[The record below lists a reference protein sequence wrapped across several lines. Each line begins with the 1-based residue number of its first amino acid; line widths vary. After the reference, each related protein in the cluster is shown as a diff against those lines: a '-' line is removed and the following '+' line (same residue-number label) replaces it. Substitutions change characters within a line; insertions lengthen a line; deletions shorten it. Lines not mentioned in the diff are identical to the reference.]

1 MAQRTDTV
9 FPFEPRLDY
18 KHTVPLISFNGLIF
32 LSNIFMNLL
41 VIFVMWKLKLYKTLS
56 HRLILYL
63 NISDLCVGVFVQP
76 SFAMVLLEK
85 HGNTNSIIRL
95 TAQFLT
101 FAFVQFSGVMTM
113 IITLDRYLHM
123 KYLQFYNVHMTSQK
137 AAIFIGVNLLSSI
150 GLAISYTY
158 ASIAGFYFYLNIIFI
173 FCDLTVLI
181 FAFLLYACTYF
192 SLKDHLKDSKTT
204 SRRDLEFAKVMVLLI
219 TALFICYMPYFIIGA
234 IISFKRNSQQSP
246 LEVSWLLALYS
257 SYLLT
262 YFNST
267 CNAVL
272 FMFFNRKIRKFLA
285 KKMRRSDKAN
295 EISTT
300 WEYSKDTGSCATR
313 NRVSRNEQE
322 IVLKLNKV

>member
-9 FPFEPRLDY
+9 FPFEPKLNDV
-18 KHTVPLISFNGLIF
+18 HIVPLITFNGLIF

-76 SFAMVLLEK
+76 SFAMVLLER
-85 HGNTNSIIRL
+85 HVNTKPAMRL
-95 TAQFLT
+95 AAQFLT
-101 FAFVQFSGVMTM
+101 FTFVQFSGVMTM

-150 GLAISYTY
+150 GLAISYTF
-158 ASIAGFYFYLNIIFI
+158 ASLKGFYFYLNIIFI

-181 FAFLLYACTYF
+181 VAFLLYGCTF
-192 SLKDHLKDSKTT
+192 LSLKDHLRDSKTT
-204 SRRDLEFAKVMVLLI
+204 SRRDLEFARVMVLLI
-219 TALFICYMPYFIIGA
+219 TALFICYMPYFVIGA
-234 IISFKRNSQQSP
+234 IVSFKRRSQQSP
-246 LEVSWLLALYS
+246 LELSWLLALYCT
-257 SYLLT
+257 YLLT

-272 FMFFNRKIRKFLA
+272 FMLFNRKIRKFLT
-285 KKMRRSDKAN
+285 KKMRRNDKVN
-295 EISTT
+295 EVSTT
-300 WEYSKDTGSCATR
+300 LEYSKDTGSCSSR
-313 NRVSRNEQE
+313 NRVSR
-322 IVLKLNKV
+322 KSSSTSKA